1 MDLVAAVWKLATHDI
16 YECPV
21 FATATDGP
29 TAVVYTAWG
38 LRIPEDETKVRIEV
52 MMSARLPDVVLI
64 MIISTDSQ

>member
-21 FATATDGP
+21 FATATDRP

-52 MMSARLPDVVLI
+52 HVCQASGC
-64 MIISTDSQ
+64 STDHDHFHR